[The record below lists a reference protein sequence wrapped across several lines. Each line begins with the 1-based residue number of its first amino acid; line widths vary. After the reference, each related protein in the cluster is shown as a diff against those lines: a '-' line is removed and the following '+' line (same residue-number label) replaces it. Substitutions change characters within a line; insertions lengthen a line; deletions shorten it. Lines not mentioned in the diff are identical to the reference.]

1 MLCRLLNGK
10 WRDTEHVTRRA
21 LFSAIAS
28 VAGLSLCPRLITA
41 WKQRRERARF
51 ARLCA
56 YGQARMRDRLRS
68 QGLDIDRMTDDEKMD
83 YVDRVI
89 HEYRQE
95 QRAKAALQRS

>member
-1 MLCRLLNGK
+1 
-10 WRDTEHVTRRA
+10 
-21 LFSAIAS
+21 
-28 VAGLSLCPRLITA
+28 
-41 WKQRRERARF
+41 
-51 ARLCA
+51 
-56 YGQARMRDRLRS
+56 MRDRLRS